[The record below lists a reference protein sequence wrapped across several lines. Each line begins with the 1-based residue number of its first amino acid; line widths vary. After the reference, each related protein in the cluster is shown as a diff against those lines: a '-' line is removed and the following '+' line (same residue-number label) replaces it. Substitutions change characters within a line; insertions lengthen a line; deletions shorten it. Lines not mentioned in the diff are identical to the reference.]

1 MQKMTLS
8 EIAKAE
14 NDLDTLRKLRQI
26 VCDQIDHTSSGRDLA
41 ALSRQLL
48 FIIGRIDAIK
58 AADAAGDDE
67 IEQIIRESRREHY
80 AALQMGADDNGE

>member
-1 MQKMTLS
+1 MPKTTLS

-26 VCDQIDHTSSGRDLA
+26 VCEQIDRTTSSRDIA

-48 FIIGRIDAIK
+48 FIIGRIDDIK
-58 AADAAGDDE
+58 AAGAYEDDE
-67 IEQIIRESRREHY
+67 IGQIIRESRRDNL
-80 AALQMGADDNGE
+80 AFFQKGADDVE

>member
-1 MQKMTLS
+1 MPKTTLS

-26 VCDQIDHTSSGRDLA
+26 VCEQIDRTTSSRDIA

-48 FIIGRIDAIK
+48 FIIGRIDEVK
-58 AADAAGDDE
+58 ASRAYENDE
-67 IEQIIRESRREHY
+67 IEQIIKEARWDNL
-80 AALQMGADDNGE
+80 ALLQGGEDGGE